1 MAQTGQVIDNVLYLD
16 VFMSESSQ
24 DLDITLESGT
34 QELDIEMVGGSEGRL
49 PYYLGEYV
57 VDPRKVEQILETK
70 NKSMRDDVTVNPIFY
85 AETTNL
91 SGGLTAVI
99 GLE

>member
-1 MAQTGQVIDNVLYLD
+1 MSQWVEGNVLHLDIGLLEGSSLNLD
-16 VFMSESSQ
+16 V
-24 DLDITLESGT
+24 
-34 QELDIEMVGGSEGRL
+34 ELVGGGSGRL
-49 PYYLGEYV
+49 PNYTGSYE

>member
-1 MAQTGQVIDNVLYLD
+1 MSRWIENGVLHLD
-16 VFMSESSQ
+16 VDLLQSSQLIPLELTESSQ
-24 DLDITLESGT
+24 EFEI
-34 QELDIEMVGGSEGRL
+34 ELVGGGSGRL
-49 PYYLGEYV
+49 PYYTGAYV
-57 VDPRKVEQILETK
+57 VDPRKVEQTLETK

>member
-1 MAQTGQVIDNVLYLD
+1 MAQWTENNVLHLDIDMLGGSDLRLD
-16 VFMSESSQ
+16 V
-24 DLDITLESGT
+24 
-34 QELDIEMVGGSEGRL
+34 ELVGGGSGRL
-49 PYYLGEYV
+49 PYYTGDYV
-57 VDPRKVEQILETK
+57 VDPRKVEQVLETK

-85 AETTNL
+85 AETSNL

>member
-1 MAQTGQVIDNVLYLD
+1 MAGTVIDNVLYLD
-16 VFMSESSQ
+16 VFLSQSSQ
-24 DLDITLESGT
+24 DLDIFLEDGS
-34 QELDIEMVGGSEGRL
+34 QELEIELVGGSEGRL
-49 PYYLGEYV
+49 PWYLGEYV
-57 VDPRKVEQILETK
+57 VDPRKVEQTLETK

-85 AETTNL
+85 AETSNP